1 MKKYIICSFCLLF
14 ILCSVYIYSFD
25 KININPENNLS
36 SESILVNKSQSTIKS
51 DSILIMENCTI
62 LENGDNKIDRIQS
75 TMPSIFLGMTRTQ
88 VNEQLGKYMDNRTI
102 SDLENGL
109 IQFDLIYFSSNCL
122 ILRKTYETDADYHK
136 YFIKFTKGCITVFY
150 SDQKT
155 VYEYTDISLT
165 HLPANIAA
173 EVITGKKI
181 KNEKELFDFL
191 ENYSS

>member
-14 ILCSVYIYSFD
+14 ILCSVYVYSFD
-25 KININPENNLS
+25 RININPENNLS
-36 SESILVNKSQSTIKS
+36 NESISVNLSKNTIKS
-51 DSILIMENCTI
+51 DSILIMENCT
-62 LENGDNKIDRIQS
+62 LSENGDNKINRTQS
-75 TMPSIFLGMTRTQ
+75 SMPSIFLGMTRAQ
-88 VNEQLGKYMDNRTI
+88 VNDQLTKYMDNRTI

-109 IQFDLIYFSSNCL
+109 IQFDLIYFSSDCL
-122 ILRKTYETDADYHK
+122 ILRKTYEIDADYHK

-165 HLPANIAA
+165 QLPANIAA
-173 EVITGKKI
+173 NLITGIKI
-181 KNEKELFDFL
+181 KDEKELFDFL